1 MSTTEA
7 NKPLCVAAILAGA
20 RTRYGKM
27 TVHAVM
33 VTEAELQHG
42 IEYYARSLC
51 NKTHGARSA
60 GWAHVRGT
68 AVTCPRCLRHIQ
80 QNSLTLVPARGDHE
94 SAK

>member
-1 MSTTEA
+1 MNA
-7 NKPLCVAAILAGA
+7 KPLCVAAILAGA

-60 GWAHVRGT
+60 GWAHFRG
-68 AVTCPRCLRHIQ
+68 AEVTCPRCLRHIQ
-80 QNSLTLVPARGDHE
+80 QNSLTLVSARVAQD
-94 SAK
+94 SAQ